1 MKYKVWVN
9 WINSQKWEVEAENED
24 EALDK
29 ATDGDG
35 ELLYEDWD
43 CDNVELDWNDDEQ

>member
-9 WINSQKWEVEAENED
+9 WLNSQKWEVEAENVE

-35 ELLYEDWD
+35 KLLDEDWD
-43 CDNVELDWNDDEQ
+43 CDNVEIDPDDE